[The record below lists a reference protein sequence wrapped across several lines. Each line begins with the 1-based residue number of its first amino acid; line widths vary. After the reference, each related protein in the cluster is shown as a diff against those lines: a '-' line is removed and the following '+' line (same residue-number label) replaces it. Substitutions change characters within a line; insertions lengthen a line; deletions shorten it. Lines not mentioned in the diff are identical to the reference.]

1 MQAGS
6 LNRHSFHFR
15 QILDGGYRYLDKC
28 GEFLDLAENELDL
41 IPDEPTPQGGVMS
54 HPELGIKVQINTSEI
69 QVTQAFPPND
79 GKEFLNICLNVLRF
93 YFDLF
98 KPRSIGRNGF
108 DTQLYYSH
116 KSAKDTY
123 KKSLS
128 YGGEFEKE
136 FAKIFD
142 MVPNYKNLEYS
153 FTSGSKEL
161 SFKINN
167 VSFGQIS
174 STLLS
179 EPPRASKKQRQVIS
193 RRKEEIVKYAK
204 IDKPFMLIFVL
215 DLMEVDPPLE
225 NQAEYLNE
233 HFTELMGIE
242 KIFKKEILKK

>member
-1 MQAGS
+1 MEVGS

-15 QILDGGYRYLDKC
+15 QSIDGGYRYLDKC
-28 GEFLDLAENELDL
+28 GEFLSLAENELDL

-54 HPELGIKVQINTSEI
+54 HPELGIKVQISASEI
-69 QVTQAFPPND
+69 QVTQEFPPND
-79 GKEFLNICLNVLRF
+79 GKEFLKICLHISRL
-93 YFDLF
+93 YFELF
-98 KPRSIGRNGF
+98 KPRSIDRNGF
-108 DTQLYYSH
+108 DTQLYYPYNS
-116 KSAKDTY
+116 SKDTY

-136 FAKIFD
+136 FGRMFD

-161 SFKINN
+161 IFKINN

-174 STLLS
+174 STLMS
-179 EPPRASKKQRQVIS
+179 APPRASKKQRHVVS
-193 RRKEEIVKYAK
+193 RRKEEIEKYAK
-204 IDKPFMLIFVL
+204 IDKPFILIFVL
-215 DLMEVDPPLE
+215 DLMEVDPPIE
-225 NQAEYLNE
+225 NQTEYLNE